1 MLIRKLGNDKIEFTR
16 IEPPELDL
24 LNKILVAGDPSGNA
38 AAESRLY
45 PAPADQTETG
55 LIRDWTEFVRPEI
68 ERGFAESRELIGAD
82 LATAKLESGRL
93 SRLTFPTNHVESWLV
108 VLNQARLVLVEVHK
122 FTERELTAHLLPLS
136 FTRRQLVL
144 IQINFYAAIQERLI
158 ELVAE
163 G

>member
-1 MLIRKLGNDKIEFTR
+1 MLIRKLGNDTIEFTK

-24 LNKILVAGDPSGNA
+24 LKKILSAGDPAGNA

-45 PAPADQTETG
+45 PSPADPAETE
-55 LIRDWTEFVRPEI
+55 LIQDWTELVQPEI
-68 ERGFAESRELIGAD
+68 ERGFAESRELVRGD
-82 LATAKLESGRL
+82 LATAKPESGRL
-93 SRLTFPTNHVESWLV
+93 SRLTFPANHVESWLV
-108 VLNQARLVLVEVHK
+108 VLNQARLVLVEVHN

-158 ELVAE
+158 ELVWE